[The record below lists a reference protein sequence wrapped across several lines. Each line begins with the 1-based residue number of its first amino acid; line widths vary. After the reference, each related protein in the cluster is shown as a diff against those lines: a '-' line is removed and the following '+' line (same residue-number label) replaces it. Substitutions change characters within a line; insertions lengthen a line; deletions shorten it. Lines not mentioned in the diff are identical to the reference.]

1 MSRPV
6 PDEVLL
12 GLLTAQPSYGYDL
25 LVRFRSNKHLGRIW
39 HLSTSQ
45 MYAVLKRLEEKGAI
59 RGDDIEVEDAP
70 SRREYYVLPAGQ
82 VQLDRWLYA
91 PEPSA
96 SLHRI
101 RVIFLSR
108 LYVAALLNKSITE
121 IFHNQIKTCKQQR
134 QEFEKEKQKT
144 DSTIESLALDLVI
157 NQLNSV
163 IDWIENSQKKFSEV
177 SINNELYT

>member
-25 LVRFRSNKHLGRIW
+25 LERFRSNKHLGRIW

-59 RGDDIEVEDAP
+59 RGNDIEVEDAP
-70 SRREYYVLPAGQ
+70 SRREYHVLPAGQ
-82 VQLDRWLYA
+82 VQLDRWLYTQ
-91 PEPSA
+91 EPSA

-101 RVIFLSR
+101 RVFFLSR
-108 LYVAALLNKSITE
+108 LYIAAILNRSITE
-121 IFHNQIKTCKQQR
+121 IVHNQIKVCKLQR
-134 QEFEKEKQKT
+134 QEFEKEQLKT
-144 DSTIESLALDLVI
+144 GSDIESLTLGLVI
-157 NQLNSV
+157 NQLTSV
-163 IDWIENSQKKFSEV
+163 IAWIENYQKIFTKI
-177 SINNELYT
+177 SINDE